1 MRIIHF
7 YALLLLAALLQGCS
21 KDDNVRVRDN
31 NILPSVITDNFNLK
45 TFSAALDRSNLTS
58 AVSAEGPF
66 TALVPSDAAF
76 QAGGYNGPGAII
88 AASQPVIKKLTAYHI
103 LEGMYQLERMPF
115 LFNQEIA
122 SYGGGKLYFTRW
134 VKGNDTIMTVNGSR
148 ITPQAVK
155 ASNGLVQVIDRVLQP
170 YSFGQLADAIAAENE
185 LTLFYQALRR
195 AGMEEL
201 LRGKGPFTVYAP
213 DNNAMAAYG
222 LVSLEEVNN
231 TNPVA
236 LQALLRYHIVADRRF
251 LNDYV
256 LSTGASA
263 ESTQAML
270 DNNTVKITLV
280 PNSSVQGGYDGITL
294 RGPGNV
300 NTEVKVTRRDIVTGN
315 GILHITDQV
324 LRINQ

>member
-7 YALLLLAALLQGCS
+7 YVLLLLAVLIQSCS

-45 TFSAALDRSNLTS
+45 TFRAALDRSNLTS

-66 TALVPSDAAF
+66 TVLVPSDDAF
-76 QAGGYNGPGAII
+76 KAGGYDGPTGII
-88 AASQPVIKKLTAYHI
+88 IASQPAIKKLTAYHI

-134 VKGNDTIMTVNGSR
+134 IKGSDTIMTINGSR

-155 ASNGLVQVIDRVLQP
+155 ASNGIVQVIDRLLQP
-170 YSFGQLADAIAAENE
+170 YSFGQLADAIAADNE

-201 LRGKGPFTVYAP
+201 LRGEGPFTVYAP
-213 DNNAMAAYG
+213 NNNAMAAYG
-222 LVSLEEVNN
+222 LVSLEKINDTEPEV
-231 TNPVA
+231 

-263 ESTQAML
+263 VSTQAML

-294 RGPGNV
+294 QGPGNV
-300 NTEVKVTRRDIVTGN
+300 NTAIEVTRRDFVTGN
-315 GILHITDQV
+315 GILHIIDQV